1 LRHDPD
7 IFPPRR
13 HTVSFWNYFWL
24 VVEIFFFFAYLVVLF
39 MIITDLFRDHR
50 LSGWWKAV
58 WVICLIIF
66 PLVTALVYVIARGN
80 GMAQR
85 QAETQ
90 RQAKAATDSYIR
102 DVAGASPADQIATAK
117 QLLDS
122 GAIDQAEFEKLKTA
136 ALA

>member
-1 LRHDPD
+1 M
-7 IFPPRR
+7 
-13 HTVSFWNYFWL
+13 SFWNYFWL

-39 MIITDLFRDHR
+39 MIITDLFRDHK

-66 PLVTALVYVIARGN
+66 PLITALVYVIARGN
-80 GMAQR
+80 GMTQR
-85 QAETQ
+85 QIASQ
-90 RQAKAATDSYIR
+90 QQAKAATDSYIR
-102 DVAGASPADQIATAK
+102 NVAGASPADQIATAK

-122 GAIDQAEFEKLKTA
+122 GAIDQAEFDKLKAA

>member
-1 LRHDPD
+1 
-7 IFPPRR
+7 
-13 HTVSFWNYFWL
+13 VSFWNYFWL

>member
-1 LRHDPD
+1 M
-7 IFPPRR
+7 
-13 HTVSFWNYFWL
+13 SFWNYFWL

-39 MIITDLFRDHR
+39 MIISDLFRDHK
-50 LSGWWKAV
+50 LSGWWKAL

-66 PLVTALVYVIARGN
+66 PLITALVYVIARGN

-85 QAETQ
+85 QVQAQ
-90 RQAKAATDSYIR
+90 QQAKAVTDGYIR

-122 GAIDQAEFEKLKTA
+122 GAIDQAEFDKLKAA

>member
-1 LRHDPD
+1 M
-7 IFPPRR
+7 
-13 HTVSFWNYFWL
+13 SFWNYFWL

-39 MIITDLFRDHR
+39 MIITDLFRDHK

-66 PLVTALVYVIARGN
+66 PLITALVYVIARGN
-80 GMAQR
+80 GMTQR
-85 QAETQ
+85 QIASQ
-90 RQAKAATDSYIR
+90 QQAKAATDSYIR
-102 DVAGASPADQIATAK
+102 NVAGASAADQIATAK

-122 GAIDQAEFEKLKTA
+122 GAIDQAEFDKLKAA

>member
-1 LRHDPD
+1 M
-7 IFPPRR
+7 
-13 HTVSFWNYFWL
+13 SFWNYFWL

>member
-1 LRHDPD
+1 M
-7 IFPPRR
+7 
-13 HTVSFWNYFWL
+13 SFWNYFWL

-39 MIITDLFRDHR
+39 MIITDLFRDHK

-66 PLVTALVYVIARGN
+66 PLITALVYVIARGN
-80 GMAQR
+80 GMAER
-85 QAETQ
+85 QVQAQ
-90 RQAKAATDSYIR
+90 QQAKAATDGYIR

-122 GAIDQAEFEKLKTA
+122 GAIDQAEFDKLKAA